1 MLFLLNNLKTDIM
14 ENEQI
19 EILKKIEHNTRYI
32 AGAMMFFKTIFWIVI
47 AFGVLA
53 LCFLLN

>member
-1 MLFLLNNLKTDIM
+1 M

-32 AGAMMFFKTIFWIVI
+32 AGAMMFFKTIFWIGI